1 MTDAA
6 ALCAR
11 CACVGGVSR
20 SNRPGLSICQNS
32 CSAPQPP
39 LKYSRGEH
47 AKISLIYLLPSTS
60 AVYFFPSRY
69 YGAIIMS
76 GGLPCVC
83 CLPCTDSDPQALLSP
98 ETVTMRSRT
107 SHLGAQHSFDSDPCH
122 HVVSRPPTGCQGR
135 LLARLVRLSYRM
147 SPEASLRSTFIS
159 FFFFSSS
166 YRTRDGSRICDGM
179 GTLTRIMIGLAISM
193 YRCHYPPLPLY

>member
-1 MTDAA
+1 MNCYYPLFHAA
-6 ALCAR
+6 RVIHGKDHGHDRCCSALRSVCL
-11 CACVGGVSR
+11 CGGVSR

-83 CLPCTDSDPQALLSP
+83 CLPCTDSGPLSP
-98 ETVTMRSRT
+98 ETATILSRT
-107 SHLGAQHSFDSDPCH
+107 SHLGAQHSLDSDPCYRI
-122 HVVSRPPTGCQGR
+122 VSRYLTRCQGR
-135 LLARLVRLSYRM
+135 LLARLVRLSCHM
-147 SPEASLRSTFIS
+147 SPEASFHST
-159 FFFFSSS
+159 
-166 YRTRDGSRICDGM
+166 
-179 GTLTRIMIGLAISM
+179 
-193 YRCHYPPLPLY
+193 

>member
-1 MTDAA
+1 MNCYYPLFHAA
-6 ALCAR
+6 RVIRGRDHGHDRCCSALRSVCL
-11 CACVGGVSR
+11 CGGVSR

-69 YGAIIMS
+69 YGATIMR

-83 CLPCTDSDPQALLSP
+83 CLPCTQTLFSPRKLPPCSVGRRTWVLITAWTRILAITSLAGFLPGVKADCWRDWYVYPIACPQRPLS
-98 ETVTMRSRT
+98 TQ
-107 SHLGAQHSFDSDPCH
+107 LD
-122 HVVSRPPTGCQGR
+122 
-135 LLARLVRLSYRM
+135 L
-147 SPEASLRSTFIS
+147 
-159 FFFFSSS
+159 FFF
-166 YRTRDGSRICDGM
+166 
-179 GTLTRIMIGLAISM
+179 A
-193 YRCHYPPLPLY
+193 PP